1 MGVRCVIVGGVGVC
15 GRSWRWVCGR
25 VCRRGVGRWD
35 GVGGRGGAET
45 AGEEA
50 DGEVVREGC
59 ERAEEEV
66 EGVLGEDGEVGD
78 GGGGGE
84 RGGEGLDGGP
94 G

>member
-1 MGVRCVIVGGVGVC
+1 LKGGPKK
-15 GRSWRWVCGR
+15 
-25 VCRRGVGRWD
+25 
-35 GVGGRGGAET
+35 

-50 DGEVVREGC
+50 DGEVLRKGC

-84 RGGEGLDGGP
+84 GSGEGLNGGP

>member
-1 MGVRCVIVGGVGVC
+1 MGVRCVVVGGGGVYW
-15 GRSWRWVCGR
+15 RSWRGVGGR
-25 VCRRGVGRWD
+25 VCGRGVGRWD
-35 GVGGRGGAET
+35 GVGGRGRAEE

-84 RGGEGLDGGP
+84 GGGEGLDGGP